1 MEDKISQAHK
11 SQATTPNVLEIS
23 RHMPVD
29 KIKSE
34 AVKHC
39 NEPHEFIQISRHMPM
54 PVDRIKSEAAR
65 PCNEPHEFIQIS
77 RHMPVDK
84 IKSKADRPCNEPH
97 EFIQFLSNSSE
108 SLVTESETNPTFEIR
123 NCPGHKKSVCKTSK
137 DALIELYRAA
147 ILKEADTLL
156 KQCQDTRCT
165 HKKAK

>member
-1 MEDKISQAHK
+1 MALKNKQMEDKISQAHK

-39 NEPHEFIQISRHMPM
+39 NEPHEFIQISRHMP
-54 PVDRIKSEAAR
+54 VDRIKSEAA
-65 PCNEPHEFIQIS
+65 
-77 RHMPVDK
+77 
-84 IKSKADRPCNEPH
+84 RPCNEPH

-123 NCPGHKKSVCKTSK
+123 NCPGHKKRVCKTSK

-147 ILKEADTLL
+147 ILKEANTLL